1 MIVMYILASRKEAHM
16 FLLHF
21 DGMRKVLIE
30 AAQADNRKQGRFHA
44 PPPPIEDPQLG
55 LTFLHL
61 RISIPSNPI
70 QREIFSGNH
79 HSIEYFPD

>member
-1 MIVMYILASRKEAHM
+1 MIVMYILPPRKEAHT

-30 AAQADNRKQGRFHA
+30 AAAPAHNRKQSRFHA
-44 PPPPIEDPQLG
+44 PPPPIGDPELG
-55 LTFLHL
+55 LRFLHL

-70 QREIFSGNH
+70 QREIF
-79 HSIEYFPD
+79 